1 MKTVKWICMT
11 LLALVMSI
19 DVVAQTASGETQ
31 TYTDNQ
37 GVVYELTLRS
47 RTEIVATV
55 VGLTTP
61 TSTIGKPTLIRKTS
75 ITIPNILQSTHTGQT
90 TIRVHVVGIKSGA
103 FSSVSYLKSVTI
115 ASKGEFTIA
124 SNAFSKC
131 SNLESVTLPAS
142 TIIEE
147 GAFDRNSARNA
158 ELKIVPTGNYTSV
171 ESTLGKGAT
180 GFKKIVFDEGISS
193 IGPNAFEI
201 EASPVIV
208 SPRPIPLANGPTS
221 IVLPSTLGFIE
232 AYAFRG
238 CTAIQDITVNNETPP
253 AVDENAYPFTGFT
266 ATLNVPTGSKQNYL
280 YHTYWGQFGD
290 NIHDEYYVDKTT
302 GLRYEITFESD
313 PTGAPSGNSVAK

>member
-37 GVVYELTLRS
+37 GVVS

-61 TSTIGKPTLIRKTS
+61 PSTIGKPTLIRRTS
-75 ITIPNILQSTHTGQT
+75 ITIPNILLSTHTGQT

-131 SNLESVTLPAS
+131 SNLESVTA
-142 TIIEE
+142 
-147 GAFDRNSARNA
+147 
-158 ELKIVPTGNYTSV
+158 
-171 ESTLGKGAT
+171 
-180 GFKKIVFDEGISS
+180 
-193 IGPNAFEI
+193 
-201 EASPVIV
+201 
-208 SPRPIPLANGPTS
+208 
-221 IVLPSTLGFIE
+221 
-232 AYAFRG
+232 
-238 CTAIQDITVNNETPP
+238 
-253 AVDENAYPFTGFT
+253 
-266 ATLNVPTGSKQNYL
+266 
-280 YHTYWGQFGD
+280 
-290 NIHDEYYVDKTT
+290 
-302 GLRYEITFESD
+302 
-313 PTGAPSGNSVAK
+313 